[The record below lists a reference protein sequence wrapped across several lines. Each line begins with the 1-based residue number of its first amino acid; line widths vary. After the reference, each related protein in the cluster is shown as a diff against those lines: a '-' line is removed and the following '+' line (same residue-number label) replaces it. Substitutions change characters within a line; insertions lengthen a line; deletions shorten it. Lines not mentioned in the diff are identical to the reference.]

1 MNFLAHTYLSFTDEQ
16 IVGNLIGDFIKNKKR
31 DHLSEGIQQGI
42 MLHRAIDAFTDV
54 HPKVLEA
61 KTVFQ
66 PIVRLYSGAFVDVV
80 FDYFLAN
87 DKKVKSDKEWRDF
100 TAHVYQVLNKHEAIL
115 PENFRK
121 VLPRMEKDNWLYN
134 YRFDWGMEYSIN
146 NVLNKAKYLDN
157 SIPVYGFF
165 QHHKEFLRSCYEE
178 FFPDLHQFCISLNDN
193 FKTSDTDID
202 PDSLV

>member
-80 FDYFLAN
+80 YDHFLAN
-87 DKKVKSDKEWRDF
+87 DKNQFPTD
-100 TAHVYQVLNKHEAIL
+100 THLQ
-115 PENFRK
+115 NFASNTYEQLQLHK
-121 VLPRMEKDNWLYN
+121 DVLPLKLQQMLPYMQAQNWLYN
-134 YRFDWGMEYSIN
+134 YQFNWGIQKSFEGVVRRAAYLNNSNEAFEAFEKNYNALHNCYNLFFDD
-146 NVLNKAKYLDN
+146 VKKVA
-157 SIPVYGFF
+157 F
-165 QHHKEFLRSCYEE
+165 QQIQLY
-178 FFPDLHQFCISLNDN
+178 
-193 FKTSDTDID
+193 
-202 PDSLV
+202 

>member
-16 IVGNLIGDFIKNKKR
+16 IVGNMIGDFIKNKNR
-31 DHLSEGIQQGI
+31 YDFSEGIQEGI
-42 MLHRAIDAFTDV
+42 TLHRAIDAFTDV

-87 DKKVKSDKEWRDF
+87 DPKIKSPSEWREF
-100 TAHVYQVLNKHEAIL
+100 TSHVYEVLNDYEQDL
-115 PENFRK
+115 PESFRK

-157 SIPVYGFF
+157 SVPVYGFF
-165 QHHKEFLRSCYEE
+165 QHHKDFLRSCYDE
-178 FFPDLHQFCISLNDN
+178 FFPDLYEFCEKFNEN
-193 FKTSDTDID
+193 F
-202 PDSLV
+202 

>member
-42 MLHRAIDAFTDV
+42 TLHRAIDAFTDV

-80 FDYFLAN
+80 FDYFNSAFS
-87 DKKVKSDKEWRDF
+87 SDF
-100 TAHVYQVLNKHEAIL
+100 A
-115 PENFRK
+115 F
-121 VLPRMEKDNWLYN
+121 
-134 YRFDWGMEYSIN
+134 
-146 NVLNKAKYLDN
+146 N
-157 SIPVYGFF
+157 SASGSA
-165 QHHKEFLRSCYEE
+165 LCCSA
-178 FFPDLHQFCISLNDN
+178 
-193 FKTSDTDID
+193 
-202 PDSLV
+202 

>member
-1 MNFLAHTYLSFTDEQ
+1 MNFLAHTFLSFTDEQ
-16 IVGNLIGDFIKNKKR
+16 IVGNMIGDFIGNKGKGG
-31 DHLSEGIQQGI
+31 LPVGIQQGI
-42 MLHRAIDAFTDV
+42 QLHRAIDDFTDH
-54 HPKVLEA
+54 HPKFLEA

-87 DKKVKSDKEWRDF
+87 DVTIKSPKEWRDF
-100 TAHVYQVLNKHEAIL
+100 TSNVYEVLNNHEEHL

-157 SIPVYGFF
+157 SIPVYGVF
-165 QHHKEFLRSCYEE
+165 QHHKDFLRSC
-178 FFPDLHQFCISLNDN
+178 F
-193 FKTSDTDID
+193 
-202 PDSLV
+202 

>member
-42 MLHRAIDAFTDV
+42 TLHRAIDAFTDV

-87 DKKVKSDKEWRDF
+87 DKNVKSAKEWRDF
-100 TAHVYQVLNKHEAIL
+100 TAHVYQVLNKYETLL

-121 VLPRMEKDNWLYN
+121 VLPRME
-134 YRFDWGMEYSIN
+134 
-146 NVLNKAKYLDN
+146 
-157 SIPVYGFF
+157 
-165 QHHKEFLRSCYEE
+165 
-178 FFPDLHQFCISLNDN
+178 
-193 FKTSDTDID
+193 
-202 PDSLV
+202 

>member
-42 MLHRAIDAFTDV
+42 TLHRAIDAFTDV

-87 DKKVKSDKEWRDF
+87 DKNVKSAKEWRDSLLMF
-100 TAHVYQVLNKHEAIL
+100 TKFLINMKLFYLKISEKCFLEWKKTIGSTIIVLIGEWNTALI
-115 PENFRK
+115 
-121 VLPRMEKDNWLYN
+121 M
-134 YRFDWGMEYSIN
+134 S
-146 NVLNKAKYLDN
+146 
-157 SIPVYGFF
+157 
-165 QHHKEFLRSCYEE
+165 
-178 FFPDLHQFCISLNDN
+178 
-193 FKTSDTDID
+193 
-202 PDSLV
+202 

>member
-1 MNFLAHTYLSFTDEQ
+1 MNFLAHTYLSYTDEQ
-16 IVGNLIGDFIKNKKR
+16 IVGNMIGDFIKNKNR
-31 DHLSEGIQQGI
+31 FDFSEEIQQGI
-42 MLHRAIDAFTDV
+42 TLHRAIDAFTDV

-87 DKKVKSDKEWRDF
+87 DKKVKSAKEWREF
-100 TAHVYQVLNKHEAIL
+100 TSYVYEVLNNNEDVL

-134 YRFDWGMEYSIN
+134 YRFDWGMEYSIK

-157 SIPVYGFF
+157 DIPVYGFF
-165 QHHKEFLRSCYEE
+165 QHHKDFLRSCYED
-178 FFPDLHQFCISLNDN
+178 FFPELQEFCEKFNEN
-193 FKTSDTDID
+193 F
-202 PDSLV
+202 